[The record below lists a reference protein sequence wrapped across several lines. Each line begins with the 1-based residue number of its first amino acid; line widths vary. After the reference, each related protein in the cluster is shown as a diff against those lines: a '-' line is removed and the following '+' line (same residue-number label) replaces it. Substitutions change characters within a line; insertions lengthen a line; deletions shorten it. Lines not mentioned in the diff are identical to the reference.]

1 MEDLEDEDG
10 YGYQCDYDSDDSRKD
25 AKLVATGLH
34 GLQLTDEGDDPD
46 DVVVDVCHI

>member
-25 AKLVATGLH
+25 AKLVATGVAWASID
-34 GLQLTDEGDDPD
+34 GRRR
-46 DVVVDVCHI
+46 